1 MRSEDLSKYREII
14 NAMNDTVWVI
24 DFDEKFIDVNDTAIA
39 TLGYT
44 REELLR
50 MGPADIDAF
59 LTEGQILSL
68 AHSMPLDKMQ
78 VFETVHVTKEGKK
91 IPVEVSSSIINYEGE
106 KRILSIA
113 RDITQRKKAEEEIMH
128 QLEEKE
134 ILLKEVHHRI
144 KNNLASIEGLLLMQS
159 KTMDNAEARGVLKDA
174 FGYVKSIRMI
184 YDKLLFSSDYHDL
197 SIKEYLN
204 DLLDTIEK
212 TFPQAGNI
220 YLEREI
226 DDFDIDVKL
235 LFPLGVIVNELITN
249 AMKYAFP
256 NGVSGHIKVLF
267 KREKNTVRLVVH
279 DDGCGLPHGPDNA
292 DPEGFGLS
300 IVRILSEQLEGCFT
314 IEDNHGTC
322 STVTFEL

>member
-1 MRSEDLSKYREII
+1 MKSEDPGKYREII

-24 DFDEKFIDVNDTAIA
+24 DFAEKFVDVNDTAVEI
-39 TLGYT
+39 LGYS
-44 REELLR
+44 REELLK

-59 LTEGQILSL
+59 LTDGQIISL
-68 AHSMPLDKMQ
+68 AHSMPLDKKQ
-78 VFETVHVTKEGKK
+78 VFETVHVTKEGQK

-113 RDITQRKKAEEEIMH
+113 RDITQRKQGEEEIMH
-128 QLEEKE
+128 QLKEKE

-144 KNNLASIEGLLLMQS
+144 KNNLASIEGLLLLQS
-159 KTMDNAEARGVLKDA
+159 ETTDNSEARGVLKDA

-197 SIKEYLN
+197 SLKEYLN

-220 YLEREI
+220 SLEREI

-256 NGVSGHIKVLF
+256 EGISGHIKVLL
-267 KREKNTVRLVVH
+267 KREKNTVRLVVQ
-279 DDGCGLPHGPDNA
+279 DDGCGLPSGSGNANPD
-292 DPEGFGLS
+292 GFGLS
-300 IVRILSEQLEGCFT
+300 IVRMLSDQLEGCFT

-322 STVTFEL
+322 SMVIFEL